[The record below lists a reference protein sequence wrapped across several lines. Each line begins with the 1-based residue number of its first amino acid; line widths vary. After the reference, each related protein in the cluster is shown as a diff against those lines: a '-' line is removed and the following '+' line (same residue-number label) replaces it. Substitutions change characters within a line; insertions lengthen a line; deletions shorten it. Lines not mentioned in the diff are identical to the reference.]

1 MSARENIAKDIVEQ
15 LQNMS
20 NPAPA
25 LVTREFFEFDKL
37 AITQFPAILV
47 VSANEERTDIS
58 LTERQAV
65 QQVELRCFVRGTQ
78 LDTIRNNVIERIEE
92 QLEDEGRDRNIT
104 VDNTVT
110 HYVNSTITNIEVIE
124 RVAPIGQVN
133 LTLTVTYVYKRGNA

>member
-47 VSANEERTDIS
+47 ICTKEDREDIS
-58 LTERQAV
+58 LAERQGTLE
-65 QQVELRCFVRGTQ
+65 VELRCFVRGAK
-78 LDTIRNNVIERIEE
+78 LDFARNNIIERCEE
-92 QLEDEGRDRNIT
+92 ALEDNRDRNIT
-104 VDNTVT
+104 IDDTVT
-110 HYVNSTITNIEVIE
+110 HYVNSNITNIEVIE
-124 RVAPIGQVN
+124 RIAPIGQVN